1 MAVGAGSG
9 AIIGAILTGP
19 FFLLG
24 AAAGGAVGGYTTIK
38 ISKAGKRRKEQREK
52 NNL

>member
-1 MAVGAGSG
+1 MPSNIVQPQHQQNGTKQKKRRKVNKTAVGAGSG

-24 AAAGGAVGGYTTIK
+24 AAAG
-38 ISKAGKRRKEQREK
+38 E
-52 NNL
+52 L